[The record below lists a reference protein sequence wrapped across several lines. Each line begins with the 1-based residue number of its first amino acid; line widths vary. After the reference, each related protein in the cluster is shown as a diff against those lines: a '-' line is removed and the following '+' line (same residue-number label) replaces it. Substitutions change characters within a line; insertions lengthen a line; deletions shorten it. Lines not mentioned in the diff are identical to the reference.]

1 MIETRFMIW
10 AMDAFSDFISIAK
23 LVQSDQTEHSFGKCL
38 NDAAQIRKKLADSA
52 MELCMQD

>member
-1 MIETRFMIW
+1 MIW